1 MCVLP
6 VVTLGDL
13 DRGMVLVYMVITVA
27 VVIQF
32 VPTATLT
39 KTNKSNVNRN
49 YNQHSIQPNQK

>member
-32 VPTATLT
+32 VPTAL
-39 KTNKSNVNRN
+39 
-49 YNQHSIQPNQK
+49 H